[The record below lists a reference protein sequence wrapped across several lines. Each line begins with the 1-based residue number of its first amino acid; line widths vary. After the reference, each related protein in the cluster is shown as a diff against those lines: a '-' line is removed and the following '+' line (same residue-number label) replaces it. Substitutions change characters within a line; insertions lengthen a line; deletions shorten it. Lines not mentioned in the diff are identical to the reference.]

1 MIWCLCRWSLQADWL
16 SRIAVMPAAVSEWS
30 ETQAVAL
37 RASAPGALESCQE
50 GLSRTAS
57 CGTANFCRTKLNGK
71 YCDGA
76 YLKTCADGSQTD
88 RAPKNAMDTFWRCWR
103 VPFDSFDYAC
113 TLSGDYCDGDLFTR
127 CVTSSDEPVS
137 VQFCDG
143 GCVEWRQGVAGCG
156 NADDGFIG
164 ALKLRVQNP
173 SFVAE
178 QKRRANRWI
187 QETAPTPVANNKR
200 ALWLVLKKDLEAKR
214 QRYQA
219 AFRNMPCM
227 PFDVWLLMKDE
238 ESIATAGGRKV
249 EPPEVKQERKHFYQ
263 RLGLERRKRLLG
275 IYIRESTL
283 DEPEDPAETTSF
295 RPSISIRK

>member
-1 MIWCLCRWSLQADWL
+1 
-16 SRIAVMPAAVSEWS
+16 
-30 ETQAVAL
+30 
-37 RASAPGALESCQE
+37 
-50 GLSRTAS
+50 
-57 CGTANFCRTKLNGK
+57 
-71 YCDGA
+71 
-76 YLKTCADGSQTD
+76 
-88 RAPKNAMDTFWRCWR
+88 
-103 VPFDSFDYAC
+103 
-113 TLSGDYCDGDLFTR
+113 
-127 CVTSSDEPVS
+127 
-137 VQFCDG
+137 
-143 GCVEWRQGVAGCG
+143 
-156 NADDGFIG
+156 
-164 ALKLRVQNP
+164 LKLRVQNP